1 MDISRF
7 RSVLVT
13 ETIWMNDRELFEE
26 FVRVE
31 RTESRV
37 RILVREIRWDGP
49 AESTSTW
56 AIGQELNATATEA
69 EADGG

>member
-1 MDISRF
+1 
-7 RSVLVT
+7 
-13 ETIWMNDRELFEE
+13 MNDRELFEE